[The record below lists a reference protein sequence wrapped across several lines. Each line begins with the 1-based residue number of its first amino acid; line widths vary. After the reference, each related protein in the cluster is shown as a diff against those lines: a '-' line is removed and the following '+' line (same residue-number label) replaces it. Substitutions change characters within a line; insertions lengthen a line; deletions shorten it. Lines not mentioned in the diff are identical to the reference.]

1 MSRQD
6 LKDLIDFSKKFGLMS
21 YKVTDA
27 ISFLYFRTKV
37 GNKLLYKF
45 VNEFEIV

>member
-21 YKVTDA
+21 YKFEDVLIAYNTC
-27 ISFLYFRTKV
+27 LKHKNYEKKYF
-37 GNKLLYKF
+37 
-45 VNEFEIV
+45 